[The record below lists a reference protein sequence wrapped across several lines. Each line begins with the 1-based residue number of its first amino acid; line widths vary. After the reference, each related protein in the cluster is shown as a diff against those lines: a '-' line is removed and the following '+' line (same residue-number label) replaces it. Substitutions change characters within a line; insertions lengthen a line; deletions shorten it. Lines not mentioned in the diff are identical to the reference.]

1 MRKVRLFQRD
11 AYIGIDFL
19 EKKTE
24 IIRLKESG
32 STDGRMDFPIE
43 LGNGKTK
50 MISVQMPEV
59 PAINAI
65 KAELTDFAN
74 AIVHNL
80 PTKVSIIDGYQALD
94 VAHQILEKMSLHN
107 KAHNV

>member
-1 MRKVRLFQRD
+1 
-11 AYIGIDFL
+11 
-19 EKKTE
+19 
-24 IIRLKESG
+24 
-32 STDGRMDFPIE
+32 
-43 LGNGKTK
+43 